1 MSHRV
6 VLSLWNF
13 GSGITPSIVGA
24 EFFDLERSMLTTPR
38 FSSCLLFIVLCLH
51 GCSDTR
57 RDPCQL
63 LTVQDVKSLDRTVT
77 DSQWAGRDGE
87 RKEDEVCAFYTDD
100 GDPRAMLFVWYDKEK
115 DPVVLAEMAAADMN
129 GQVVEVS
136 NVGLKAAAYFQGE
149 ELEFLAA
156 KSTQGVIGLRTK
168 ESVKRDST
176 EQDQLVLLAEKALS
190 RLQ

>member
-1 MSHRV
+1 MPTKLRI
-6 VLSLWNF
+6 F
-13 GSGITPSIVGA
+13 I
-24 EFFDLERSMLTTPR
+24 
-38 FSSCLLFIVLCLH
+38 CLLFIVLSLP
-51 GCSDTR
+51 GCSDSR

-63 LTVQDVKSLDRTVT
+63 ITVQAMKSLDNTVT
-77 DSQWAGRDGE
+77 VSLWAGRDGE
-87 RKEDEVCAFYTDD
+87 RKDDKVCAFYTAD

-115 DPVVLAEMAAADMN
+115 DPVVLAEMAAAEMN

-136 NVGLKAAAYFQGE
+136 NVGLKAAAYFQGD

-168 ESVKRDST
+168 ESVKKDST
-176 EQDQLVLLAEKALS
+176 EQNQLVLLAEKALS

>member
-1 MSHRV
+1 MPTYLRI
-6 VLSLWNF
+6 F
-13 GSGITPSIVGA
+13 IC
-24 EFFDLERSMLTTPR
+24 FM
-38 FSSCLLFIVLCLH
+38 FIVPSLL
-51 GCSDTR
+51 GCSDPR

-63 LTVQDVKSLDRTVT
+63 ITVQDVKSLDDTVT
-77 DSQWAGRDGE
+77 ASLWAGRDGE
-87 RKEDEVCAFYTDD
+87 RKDDEVCAFYTDD

-176 EQDQLVLLAEKALS
+176 EQIQLVLLVEKALS

>member
-1 MSHRV
+1 MPTNLRIFICFMFI
-6 VLSLWNF
+6 VLSL
-13 GSGITPSIVGA
+13 
-24 EFFDLERSMLTTPR
+24 L
-38 FSSCLLFIVLCLH
+38 
-51 GCSDTR
+51 GCSDSR

-63 LTVQDVKSLDRTVT
+63 ITVQDVKSLDYTVT
-77 DSQWAGRDGE
+77 VSLWAGRDGE
-87 RKEDEVCAFYTDD
+87 RKDDEVCAFYTED

-115 DPVVLAEMAAADMN
+115 DPVVLAEMAAAEMN

-136 NVGLKAAAYFQGE
+136 NVGLKAAAYFQGD

-168 ESVKRDST
+168 ESVKKDST
-176 EQDQLVLLAEKALS
+176 EQNQLVLLAEKALS

>member
-1 MSHRV
+1 MFI
-6 VLSLWNF
+6 VLSL
-13 GSGITPSIVGA
+13 
-24 EFFDLERSMLTTPR
+24 L
-38 FSSCLLFIVLCLH
+38 
-51 GCSDTR
+51 GCSDSR

-63 LTVQDVKSLDRTVT
+63 TTVQDVKSLDYTVT
-77 DSQWAGRDGE
+77 VSLWAGRDGE
-87 RKEDEVCAFYTDD
+87 RKDDEVCAFYTED

-115 DPVVLAEMAAADMN
+115 DPVVLAEMAAAEMN

-136 NVGLKAAAYFQGE
+136 NVGLKAAAYFQGD

-168 ESVKRDST
+168 ESVKKDST
-176 EQDQLVLLAEKALS
+176 EQNQLVLLAEKALS